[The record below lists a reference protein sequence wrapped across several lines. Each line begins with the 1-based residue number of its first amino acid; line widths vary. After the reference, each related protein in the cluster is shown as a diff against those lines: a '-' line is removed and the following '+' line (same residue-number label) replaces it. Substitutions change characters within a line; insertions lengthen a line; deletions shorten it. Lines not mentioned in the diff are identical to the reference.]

1 MHLLIIDNFD
11 SFTYNLVD
19 YFHQLEQTTTVVR
32 NNVSIEDI
40 EKINFDAIVL
50 SPGPGTPANAG
61 ITMQSIEKY
70 HTKKPILGICLGH
83 QAIGEFFGWTLKK
96 AKQPMHGKVSKVSY
110 SAHPIFKDIEQNFS
124 VMRYHSLIIE
134 KPLENNQLK
143 TIATTDENEVM
154 MLTHISL
161 PILGI
166 QFHPEAILTRCGL
179 TLLRNWISLCE

>member
-1 MHLLIIDNFD
+1 
-11 SFTYNLVD
+11 
-19 YFHQLEQTTTVVR
+19 
-32 NNVSIEDI
+32 
-40 EKINFDAIVL
+40 
-50 SPGPGTPANAG
+50 
-61 ITMQSIEKY
+61 
-70 HTKKPILGICLGH
+70 
-83 QAIGEFFGWTLKK
+83 
-96 AKQPMHGKVSKVSY
+96 
-110 SAHPIFKDIEQNFS
+110 
-124 VMRYHSLIIE
+124 MRYHSLIIE